1 MITAQR
7 LVRGP
12 WASPCHPSFE
22 GSKGMI
28 TKGIAPVSAI
38 PASMIAP
45 WSFSSLLQW
54 RLLFQRLVNDSISW
68 KDLGHLANIFQ
79 GARE

>member
-12 WASPCHPSFE
+12 WVSPCHPGFE
-22 GSKGMI
+22 GPKGMI

-38 PASMIAP
+38 SASMVALG
-45 WSFSSLLQW
+45 SFSSPPQW
-54 RLLFQRLVNDSISW
+54 KLLFQRLVDDNTVSA
-68 KDLGHLANIFQ
+68 G
-79 GARE
+79 RT